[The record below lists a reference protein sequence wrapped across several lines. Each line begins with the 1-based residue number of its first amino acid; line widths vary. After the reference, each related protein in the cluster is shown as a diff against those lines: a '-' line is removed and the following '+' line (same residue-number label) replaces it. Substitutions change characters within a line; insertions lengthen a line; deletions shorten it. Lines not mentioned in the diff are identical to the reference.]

1 MVASI
6 DLDRET
12 EKDSDLD
19 TLTFLILEPPGLTD
33 EDSRVCVSPH
43 EGSTA
48 LKSECCCSGDRGVVG
63 GQQSWKTSTR
73 ARKMSTA
80 SQC

>member
-1 MVASI
+1 MLASI
-6 DLDRET
+6 YLDRET

-33 EDSRVCVSPH
+33 EYSSFCVSPH

-48 LKSECCCSGDRGVVG
+48 LKNECWCPGDRGVVG
-63 GQQSWKTSTR
+63 GQQSWKRSTH
-73 ARKMSTA
+73 ARKMTTA